1 MVICYAV
8 EDPRWTHQQKHSEN
22 GCIYING
29 CRNPIVQPQHLHMV
43 PFIIFFIMIM
53 IISIIMADYDYYDY
67 YLKRLF

>member
-29 CRNPIVQPQHLHMV
+29 CWNPIVQPQHLRIV
-43 PFIIFFIMIM
+43 PFIFFIMIM
-53 IISIIMADYDYYDY
+53 IISIIMTDYDYYDY
-67 YLKRLF
+67 YLF